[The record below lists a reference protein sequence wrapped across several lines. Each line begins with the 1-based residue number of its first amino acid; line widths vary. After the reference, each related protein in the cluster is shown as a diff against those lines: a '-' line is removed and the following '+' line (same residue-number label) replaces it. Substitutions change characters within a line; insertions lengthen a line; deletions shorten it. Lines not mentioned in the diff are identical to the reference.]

1 MTYIK
6 LGRSEWEASQV
17 VFDTTLLIWTI
28 LTILF
33 NYTTLGIA
41 LGRDLTM
48 LLYYVNRIALI
59 FLLIKV
65 IFMTKYRSNEI
76 IAILIILGAAF
87 MTYLQS
93 GSIVMLILAA
103 FIVASKDVKIDTTFQ
118 KMYKANLV
126 LLCLIVLCALIGILP
141 NKVTGVTSSRA
152 CLGFMHPNNYGAMII
167 SVILLMLYCD
177 WENMK
182 LRHWIIIIGLFGMDV
197 MFPKSKTA
205 YYVIAFAVLL
215 YFASREFSG
224 EYIKSILRTILKWV
238 PIVILIATIALTYMY
253 INGYSIAVKLNEML
267 TTRIYQMSYFWQ
279 TYSITLFGQY
289 LNTVS
294 SSAANSLNAMHA
306 LDNSYLNILLGSG
319 VIIFILFVGSLLY
332 MAVKATRMK
341 NYKIACIVACVFFW
355 GFMETA
361 IYKLEFNAIILLLQT
376 VLYNQ
381 NYLLGKDGKQAY
393 GR

>member
-33 NYTTLGIA
+33 NYTTLSIA

-65 IFMTKYRSNEI
+65 LFMTKYRSNEM

-103 FIVASKDVKIDTTFQ
+103 FIAASKDVKIDTTFQ

-126 LLCLIVLCALIGILP
+126 LLCLIVFCSLIGILP

-167 SVILLMLYCD
+167 SVILLMLYCN

-182 LRHWIIIIGLFGMDV
+182 LKHWIIIIGLFGMDV

-205 YYVIAFAVLL
+205 YYVVVFAVLL
-215 YFASREFSG
+215 YVATREFSG

-332 MAVKATRMK
+332 MAVKATKMK

-361 IYKLEFNAIILLLQT
+361 IYKLEFNTIILLLQT

>member
-1 MTYIK
+1 
-6 LGRSEWEASQV
+6 
-17 VFDTTLLIWTI
+17 
-28 LTILF
+28 
-33 NYTTLGIA
+33 
-41 LGRDLTM
+41 
-48 LLYYVNRIALI
+48 
-59 FLLIKV
+59 
-65 IFMTKYRSNEI
+65 
-76 IAILIILGAAF
+76 
-87 MTYLQS
+87 
-93 GSIVMLILAA
+93 
-103 FIVASKDVKIDTTFQ
+103 
-118 KMYKANLV
+118 
-126 LLCLIVLCALIGILP
+126 
-141 NKVTGVTSSRA
+141 
-152 CLGFMHPNNYGAMII
+152 
-167 SVILLMLYCD
+167 
-177 WENMK
+177 
-182 LRHWIIIIGLFGMDV
+182 
-197 MFPKSKTA
+197 
-205 YYVIAFAVLL
+205 
-215 YFASREFSG
+215 
-224 EYIKSILRTILKWV
+224 
-238 PIVILIATIALTYMY
+238 MY
-253 INGYSIAVKLNEML
+253 ISKFLPEEECNMIPYLYTVVDQKKLNEML